1 MKLKEW
7 IKKNVTPGELCFP
20 PMSAN
25 DAADILKTE
34 LLSDDVVVNYP
45 GNAEQI
51 LGEIVCA
58 IVDKYGVRN
67 DH

>member
-1 MKLKEW
+1 MRLKEW
-7 IKKNVTPGELCFP
+7 IKKNVTPGVIGFP

-25 DAADILKTE
+25 DAADILRTE
-34 LLSDDVVVNYP
+34 LLGEDVVVNYP

-58 IVDKYGVRN
+58 VVDKYGRKKE
-67 DH
+67 